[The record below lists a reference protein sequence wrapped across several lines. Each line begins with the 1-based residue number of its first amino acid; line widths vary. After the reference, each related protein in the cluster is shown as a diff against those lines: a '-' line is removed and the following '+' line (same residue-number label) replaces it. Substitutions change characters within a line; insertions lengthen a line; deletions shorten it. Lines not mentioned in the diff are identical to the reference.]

1 MDRFVTIRPQKIN
14 EEIIGRDVYLKNI
27 KSLLESNASFC
38 VYGDLG
44 VGKSFLLDHVL
55 HGVNHIEL
63 TSEMLKNTSFLE
75 RIKNTKVH
83 VLLDELEVLEP
94 LSQGSTI
101 IISNKIVE
109 NFNCMKIEPLSLEN
123 IISIGIKKFPNKKR
137 ECIREA
143 ALESNG
149 NLRNFLFSLDN
160 FEDFRD
166 LFMTPKDIVHNLVCK
181 GGELNPSDYI
191 GEAISEHGYTWG
203 IIHENYLDA
212 NTKNFDSLADCMS
225 IADIR
230 DEDLYNGYSYASIFS
245 LFGVIIP
252 AISIDHTLDKESI
265 RPGSAWTKFNNFK
278 MRHHRYQSLTNRKI
292 SAKMDV
298 DSLMVISQYCKTNQP
313 KALEIMKSYGF
324 ETADIDMMN
333 HISLSNKIKPRVLQ
347 NIKKLL
353 GQALL

>member
-1 MDRFVTIRPQKIN
+1 MDRFITIRTQKIN
-14 EEIIGRDVYLKNI
+14 EEITGRESYIKNI

-38 VYGDLG
+38 VYGDIG
-44 VGKSFLLDHVL
+44 VGKTFLLDYVL

-63 TSEMLKNTSFLE
+63 TSEMLKSTSFLE

-83 VLLDELEVLEP
+83 VLLDELEVSEP

-101 IISNKIVE
+101 IISTKIVE
-109 NFNCMKIEPLSLEN
+109 NFNCMKIEPLSLEDT
-123 IISIGIKKFPNKKR
+123 IAIGLKKFPRLKR
-137 ECIREA
+137 DRLEEA
-143 ALESNG
+143 ALEANG
-149 NLRNFLFSLDN
+149 NLRNFLFSLDK

-166 LFMTPKDIVHNLVCK
+166 LFMTPKDIVHSLICK

-212 NTKNFDSLADCMS
+212 NTKNYDDLADCMS
-225 IADIR
+225 IADLR

-278 MRHHRYQSLTNRKI
+278 MRHHRYQSLTNRKL

-298 DSLMVISQYCKTNQP
+298 DSLMVISQYCKTSQP
-313 KALEIMKSYGF
+313 KALEIMKTYGF